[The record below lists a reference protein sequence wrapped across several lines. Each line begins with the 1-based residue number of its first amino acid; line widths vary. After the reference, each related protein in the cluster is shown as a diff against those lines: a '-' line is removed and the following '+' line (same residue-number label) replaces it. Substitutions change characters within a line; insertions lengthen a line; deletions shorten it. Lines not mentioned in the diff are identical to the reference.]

1 MKQKL
6 ALENKTYK
14 YGFHS
19 DVKPAYQTE
28 RGLSRAVVEYISAAK
43 NEPDWMRQFRLRA
56 LDIFTLKKMPSWGPD
71 LSAIDFA
78 NIIYYAKPGGTQ
90 SRTWDDVPADIK
102 KTFDKLGV
110 PEAERKFFAGV
121 GAQYDSET
129 VYHNI
134 RKDLEKQGVIFTD
147 TGTALREHP
156 ELFRQYF
163 GTVVPAGDNKF
174 AALNSACWSGG
185 SFIYIPKGV
194 KVAMPLQ
201 AYFRINTKNIGQFER
216 TLIIADEGSDVH
228 YIEGCTAPVY
238 TTDALHAAV
247 VEIIAKKGARV
258 RYTTIQNWS
267 ANVYNLVTKRARA
280 EEDALVEWI
289 DGNLGSKITMKYPSV
304 FLVGRG
310 ARADI
315 LSVALAG
322 HGQCQDAG
330 AKVVHMAPDT
340 SSNIIS
346 KSVSFGGGRTA
357 YRGLA
362 QVVKGATNAKIKVR
376 CDALI
381 LDKKSRS
388 DTYPTMK
395 IEEQD
400 TRVEH
405 EATVSRISEKELFY
419 LQSRGFSETEA
430 SSLVIAG
437 FFEPLAKVL
446 PLDYSIELNRLI
458 QMEMENSIG

>member
-1 MKQKL
+1 MPSNTTSSTKYQ
-6 ALENKTYK
+6 

-28 RGLSRAVVEYISAAK
+28 RGLSREIVERISAEK
-43 NEPDWMRQFRLRA
+43 NDPQWMRDFRVRA
-56 LDIFTLKKMPSWGPD
+56 FEIFNAKKMPAWGPD
-71 LSAIDFA
+71 LSAIDFG
-78 NIIYYAKPGGTQ
+78 NIIYYAKPEGAQT
-90 SRTWDDVPADIK
+90 REWKDVPKDIK

-134 RKDLEKQGVIFTD
+134 QKNLEKQGIIFTD
-147 TGTALREHP
+147 TGTALKKYP
-156 ELFRQYF
+156 DLFRQYF
-163 GTVVPAGDNKF
+163 GTVVPIGDNKF

-185 SFIYIPKGV
+185 SFIYVPKGV

-247 VEIIAKKGARV
+247 VEIIAKKGSRV

-280 EEDALVEWI
+280 EENALVEWI

-322 HGQCQDAG
+322 KGQCQDAG
-330 AKVVHMAPDT
+330 AKVVHMASDT
-340 SSNIIS
+340 SSNIVS
-346 KSVSFGGGRTA
+346 KSVAFGGGRTA

-362 QVVKGATNAKIKVR
+362 QVVKGAKNAKIKVR

-381 LDKKSRS
+381 LDKQSRS

-400 TRVEH
+400 TRIEH

-419 LQSRGFSETEA
+419 LKSRGFSETEA
-430 SSLVIAG
+430 ASLVVAG
-437 FFEPLAKVL
+437 FFEPLAKIL
-446 PLDYSIELNRLI
+446 PADYALELNRLI
-458 QMEMENSIG
+458 EMEMENAIG